1 MSKTIH
7 QSRIQR
13 WVLSVIHAYDKTE
26 SQKLERNK
34 LMAAVLLFKS
44 KITSL
49 LFPIISRNLF
59 LNGGVHYKATH
70 ADKTSNQSQFQF

>member
-26 SQKLERNK
+26 SQTLQRSK
-34 LMAAVLLFKS
+34 LMAAVLLFKP
-44 KITSL
+44 KITTSL

-59 LNGGVHYKATH
+59 LDGGVHYKV
-70 ADKTSNQSQFQF
+70 DKPSNQSQLQF